1 MRMQPM
7 RRLILILAA
16 VMLGLST
23 SAALAKTSDGET
35 PAVETWCDQF
45 EGAAFG
51 ICNAYC
57 EAQDCD
63 AQDPQSVSCD
73 QLAGNFLKKT
83 DKKIACSFSC
93 EEDCENQLTKD
104 LAKCGDDKFCTSKA
118 LEKFKICVS
127 DCGGSACSEADVKE
141 CGGKP
146 IKCETKLGCALL
158 CSADF
163 DPVTKEC
170 VTRKCSPCKE

>member
-93 EEDCENQLTKD
+93 EEDCDNQLKED
-104 LAKCGDDKFCTSKA
+104 LVKCGEDKRCIAKA
-118 LEKFKICVS
+118 LDIHRICLN
-127 DCGGSACSEADVKE
+127 DCTGSACTDAEVEK

-146 IKCETKLGCALL
+146 IRCSTDLGCALV
-158 CSADF
+158 CSQQIVLGECF
-163 DPVTKEC
+163 PTKC
-170 VTRKCSPCKE
+170 RICKE